1 MAIIAFIFPSD
12 PPDDETQT
20 NIETGPSETDKVISD
35 TAEMM
40 SSSLVQ
46 VTWCPVWALTTV
58 PVCLEILN
66 ILRP

>member
-35 TAEMM
+35 TTEMM

-58 PVCLEILN
+58 CQDTQAQLYPT
-66 ILRP
+66 